1 MCSLIG
7 KDENSQRTNQHRID
21 NYIMILWTLTVMPDI
36 MRKMDGLSTQ
46 SVEMTALREL
56 VSEHKAQVTESYA
69 RTDKQFEKLTKA
81 QDRTTES
88 VNKMTSQIHK
98 ACEKLAVY
106 EERSVQV
113 QARLIAIDTRLEKQ
127 QDDIAKLKTNQV
139 QNNTTRKTV
148 WWIAGVI
155 FSLVSAGTIG
165 IFFKSIS

>member
-1 MCSLIG
+1 
-7 KDENSQRTNQHRID
+7 
-21 NYIMILWTLTVMPDI
+21 
-36 MRKMDGLSTQ
+36 MRKMDSPSTQ

-88 VNKMTSQIHK
+88 VNKMTSQIHR

-113 QARLIAIDTRLEKQ
+113 QARLFAIDTKLEKQ
-127 QDDIAKLKTNQV
+127 QCRIDELNANQI
-139 QNNTTRKTV
+139 QNNSTRKTI
-148 WWIAGVI
+148 WWTAGII
-155 FSLVSAGTIG
+155 FAGG
-165 IFFKSIS
+165 MGALFKSIS